1 MKKILRKLSVIIG
14 ILILVLGVSLS
25 SRLGRSDDSIPSNNT
40 QPAEAL
46 KNFVSHKIVKNESF
60 GSLIQFTGKVVAR
73 QKIDLLTEVNGILL
87 KSDKELREGIR
98 FNRGDLILNLDDS
111 DLKIDIQAA
120 KSQFFSAIVNIL
132 PDIENDHPT
141 NLQAWKNYTDQFSI
155 DASIAPLPQAKTK
168 REQLFIGG
176 KNLLNQ
182 YYNIKKMEHQLTKYQ
197 VYAPFDCVLSISSI
211 YEGAYVRNGQKLGV
225 LSHPNRYEVEAN
237 ISLYDE
243 DFFKVGS
250 KVLLNSQVNN
260 NTWKGTV
267 IRFGKS
273 IDEST
278 QSKKVF
284 IAVNSE
290 ALNEGMFLNGQIE
303 SGKINNVCKIQRKLL
318 LNNNQLFS
326 IESDSLKLLDVE
338 VVKVEQNDMFVKGLP
353 DGSMILNQNLTGAY
367 EGMPVELIK

>member
-1 MKKILRKLSVIIG
+1 MKKILRKLSVVIG

-120 KSQFFSAIVNIL
+120 KSQFFSTIVNIL

-250 KVLLNSQVNN
+250 KVVLNSQVNN

-273 IDEST
+273 IDESIT
-278 QSKKVF
+278 SK
-284 IAVNSE
+284 
-290 ALNEGMFLNGQIE
+290 
-303 SGKINNVCKIQRKLL
+303 
-318 LNNNQLFS
+318 
-326 IESDSLKLLDVE
+326 
-338 VVKVEQNDMFVKGLP
+338 
-353 DGSMILNQNLTGAY
+353 T
-367 EGMPVELIK
+367 

>member
-1 MKKILRKLSVIIG
+1 
-14 ILILVLGVSLS
+14 
-25 SRLGRSDDSIPSNNT
+25 
-40 QPAEAL
+40 
-46 KNFVSHKIVKNESF
+46 
-60 GSLIQFTGKVVAR
+60 
-73 QKIDLLTEVNGILL
+73 
-87 KSDKELREGIR
+87 
-98 FNRGDLILNLDDS
+98 
-111 DLKIDIQAA
+111 
-120 KSQFFSAIVNIL
+120 
-132 PDIENDHPT
+132 
-141 NLQAWKNYTDQFSI
+141 
-155 DASIAPLPQAKTK
+155 
-168 REQLFIGG
+168 
-176 KNLLNQ
+176 
-182 YYNIKKMEHQLTKYQ
+182 MEHQLTKYQ
-197 VYAPFDCVLSISSI
+197 VYAPFDCVLSSSSI

-250 KVLLNSQVNN
+250 KVVLNSQVNN

-318 LNNNQLFS
+318 LNNNQLFT

-338 VVKVEQNDMFVKGLP
+338 VVKVEQNDMFVKGLT